1 MNALK
6 LLPRRI
12 FAFVARDFRL
22 FVSYRMQFF
31 MRIVSVL
38 AVVTTLFSI
47 SKIFSGF
54 TDPQYSQW
62 RDPLASWL
70 TGLAVLNYF
79 MTGFSSLANS
89 IRQEQMQGTLESVLL
104 TPINLPTV
112 IVASSAWDF
121 LETTFFSFLYLFFGR
136 VFFGVHYR
144 GSFFLAVVFLL
155 LTTVVLACLG
165 ILSASFAMV
174 FKRGD
179 PFGIFLGAG
188 SALFSGVFFP
198 TQLLREYAGPK
209 LGNISLLLPATY
221 GLDGIRQVLIEG
233 HGLGEVT
240 QPLFTLLCFLVV
252 LLPFSLWVFDR
263 AVHRFANVVEPT
275 PGIVFRKH
283 PVEIDTDA
291 GTLAGQ
297 AFIHR
302 EHRLSGF
309 FRFIRFRQFSRADG
323 KHRLDR
329 LAALEPVV
337 LAKPVE
343 IPDPRIIRALRVT
356 AGYAQGVGQA
366 IVADLAF
373 GSLQCQHDGLA
384 VLVAQ
389 CLRNIWCLLELLR
402 VERDV
407 KLMAVLRLGQR
418 ALE

>member
-1 MNALK
+1 MNTIK
-6 LLPRRI
+6 LLPRRV

-31 MRIVSVL
+31 LRIISVL
-38 AVVTTLFSI
+38 AVTTTLFFI
-47 SKIFSGF
+47 SKIFAGF

-62 RDPLASWL
+62 RDPLATWL

-136 VFFGVHYR
+136 VFFGVQFR
-144 GSFFLAVVFLL
+144 GSFFLAVLFLL

-209 LGNISLLLPATY
+209 LGNISLLLPTTH
-221 GLDGIRQVLIEG
+221 GLQGIRQVMIEG
-233 HGLGEVT
+233 HGFSQVT
-240 QPLFTLLCFLVV
+240 QPLVVLLCFLVV
-252 LLPFSLWVFDR
+252 LLPFSLWVFGR
-263 AVHRFANVVEPT
+263 AVKRA
-275 PGIVFRKH
+275 K
-283 PVEIDTDA
+283 
-291 GTLAGQ
+291 
-297 AFIHR
+297 R
-302 EHRLSGF
+302 E
-309 FRFIRFRQFSRADG
+309 
-323 KHRLDR
+323 
-329 LAALEPVV
+329 
-337 LAKPVE
+337 
-343 IPDPRIIRALRVT
+343 
-356 AGYAQGVGQA
+356 
-366 IVADLAF
+366 
-373 GSLQCQHDGLA
+373 GSLIQY
-384 VLVAQ
+384 
-389 CLRNIWCLLELLR
+389 
-402 VERDV
+402 
-407 KLMAVLRLGQR
+407 
-418 ALE
+418 

>member
-1 MNALK
+1 MNALR

-31 MRIVSVL
+31 LRIVSIL
-38 AVVTTLFSI
+38 AVVTTLFFI
-47 SKIFSGF
+47 SKIFAGF
-54 TDPQYSQW
+54 TDPQFSQW
-62 RDPLASWL
+62 RDPLATWL

-136 VFFGVHYR
+136 VFFGVEYR

-198 TQLLREYAGPK
+198 TQLISEYAGG
-209 LGNISLLLPATY
+209 LAYISRILPATY
-221 GLDGIRQVLIEG
+221 GLDGIRRVLIEG
-233 HGLGEVT
+233 QGFGQVRE
-240 QPLFTLLCFLVV
+240 PLITLLVFLAV
-252 LLPFSLWVFDR
+252 LLPLSLWVFGR
-263 AVHRFANVVEPT
+263 AVRRA
-275 PGIVFRKH
+275 K
-283 PVEIDTDA
+283 
-291 GTLAGQ
+291 
-297 AFIHR
+297 R
-302 EHRLSGF
+302 E
-309 FRFIRFRQFSRADG
+309 
-323 KHRLDR
+323 
-329 LAALEPVV
+329 
-337 LAKPVE
+337 
-343 IPDPRIIRALRVT
+343 
-356 AGYAQGVGQA
+356 
-366 IVADLAF
+366 
-373 GSLQCQHDGLA
+373 GSLIQY
-384 VLVAQ
+384 
-389 CLRNIWCLLELLR
+389 
-402 VERDV
+402 
-407 KLMAVLRLGQR
+407 
-418 ALE
+418 